1 MNKKSLYLS
10 SIFLFCSSIFI
21 STQSQEVKLLCL
33 NECTNNPHIVYLFA
47 HGVALRS
54 NTAIKQA
61 LPYIDNNIIAGLCYT
76 FDFGDS
82 YKTLNL
88 GQEPDCLLFINAYE
102 QVRTKHPE
110 AHIILVG
117 ISRGAV
123 TILNSLAL
131 HAHLDWSP
139 VKAAILESPY
149 AHVTALAEQ
158 IANSYMFFI
167 PFNNKLMRKLINS
180 LPSYKHDG
188 IQPIDIIG
196 KITPSFPLFIAY
208 SEADKT
214 VPAAGTRMLIE
225 KMQSAGHAITTWS
238 TQKRKHSMLGTDM
251 AFAQTAREFLKIFT
265 V

>member
-1 MNKKSLYLS
+1 M
-10 SIFLFCSSIFI
+10 
-21 STQSQEVKLLCL
+21 
-33 NECTNNPHIVYLFA
+33 
-47 HGVALRS
+47 
-54 NTAIKQA
+54 
-61 LPYIDNNIIAGLCYT
+61 PYIESNIITGTCYT

-82 YKTLNL
+82 YNTLNL

-102 QVRTKHPE
+102 QVRMKHPE
-110 AHIILVG
+110 ASIILVG

-167 PFNNKLMRKLINS
+167 PFNNKIMRKLIHS
-180 LPSYKHDG
+180 LPSYKQDG
-188 IQPIDIIG
+188 IQPIDMISNIA
-196 KITPSFPLFIAY
+196 PSFPLCIAY

-225 KMQSAGHAITTWS
+225 KMQSAGHTVTTWS
-238 TQKRKHSMLGTDM
+238 TQKGKHSMLGTD
-251 AFAQTAREFLKIFT
+251 AGFTQAVREFLKMIIL
-265 V
+265 